1 MAQQVADAAALA
13 AGPFGNAQHPQV
25 DLEGGQ
31 AHIQRLRRT
40 LRRVHAS
47 SVSTATMAVAVI
59 VHGIHSRST
68 DCDRR
73 VLCIAPGQHMRSAG
87 LAMTV

>member
-1 MAQQVADAAALA
+1 MAQQLADAAALA

-59 VHGIHSRST
+59 VHGIHSRSS
-68 DCDRR
+68 DMRPP
-73 VLCIAPGQHMRSAG
+73 CIAPGQHMRSAG